1 MISDSRRNKTGNF
14 YSRLLTE
21 VVKNIMFDYFKKYNV
36 FELSAF
42 SYKIAPLSSVLLTIT
57 KFIEALFPSIS
68 VLLIGGFIDS
78 AGNIFNGTA
87 PYSSIYL
94 SIGLLIA
101 FLGFSFLFG
110 ILQGFI
116 NSKMSIK
123 VNDVVTKHNL
133 CFKAS
138 LLYRYYENKEQYVLV
153 QRVTG
158 AMIGNIQSSF
168 NVLLSIVSFF
178 IQFFSIAAIFIANNI
193 WQAGLIIIVSTIPLS
208 YLSYRNSIRQYKVQ
222 KENYTGEMQLYHST
236 YILKDRSTVNER
248 TLFQYTD
255 VINNK
260 WLNMQNK
267 LDDKM
272 LEANNRILSVRLLTK
287 SINLLIAFI
296 IIFTVLYCAVKQLI
310 SIGILI
316 ALVSNILSLI
326 TGLVGSFIGLVD
338 QIAQQKEFLKEL
350 KEVSTF
356 ETSAEFTQ
364 LPSQNFSP
372 FESLEFRDVSF
383 IYPSAETEVIK
394 NVSFRIEKNKKYAFV
409 GKNGSG
415 KTTLIKL
422 LTKLYSDYTGD
433 IFINNKNL
441 KDIPIND
448 LQTMLG
454 VCFQD
459 YSHYELSF
467 RDNIDIGDII
477 HYDNGE
483 LLNNKRKKIIQKLE
497 LQKILQHLPNGEE
510 TYLGKIEPNAQDLSS
525 GEWQRLSIARLL
537 MKNTDLYILDE
548 PTASLDPKCEYDIYR
563 LFNEI
568 SQDKTVILISH
579 RLGSVK
585 DSDIIFVMDNG
596 ELIEQ
601 GTHEE
606 LIQLSGT
613 YANMFKNQSEW
624 YD

>member
-1 MISDSRRNKTGNF
+1 MISDSRRDKTGNF
-14 YSRLLTE
+14 YSRLLIE
-21 VVKNIMFDYFKKYNV
+21 VVKIMMFDYFKKYNI
-36 FELSAF
+36 FELSTF
-42 SYKIAPLSSVLLTIT
+42 SYKIAPLLSVLLTIV

-68 VLLIGGFIDS
+68 ILLIGGFIDS

-110 ILQGFI
+110 IFNGFI

-138 LLYRYYENKEQYVLV
+138 ILYRYYENKEQYALV

-158 AMIGNIQSSF
+158 GMIGNMQSSF
-168 NVLLSIVSFF
+168 NVLLSLVGFF

-272 LEANNRILSVRLLTK
+272 FKANNRILCVRLLTK

-296 IIFTVLYCAVKQLI
+296 IIFTVLYCAVRQLI

-326 TGLVGSFIGLVD
+326 TGLVSSFIGLVD

-364 LPSQNFSP
+364 LPSQNFSH
-372 FESLEFRDVSF
+372 FESIEFRNVSF
-383 IYPSAETEVIK
+383 IYPSTEREVIK

-409 GKNGSG
+409 GRNGSG

-459 YSHYELSF
+459 YSRYELSF

-497 LQKILQHLPNGEE
+497 LQKVLQHLPNGEE
-510 TYLGKIEPNAQDLSS
+510 TYLGKIEPNAQDLSG

-548 PTASLDPKCEYDIYR
+548 PTASLDPKGEYEIYR

-585 DSDIIFVMDNG
+585 DSDMIFVMDNG

-613 YANMFKNQSEW
+613 YATMFKNQSEW

>member
-1 MISDSRRNKTGNF
+1 
-14 YSRLLTE
+14 
-21 VVKNIMFDYFKKYNV
+21 
-36 FELSAF
+36 
-42 SYKIAPLSSVLLTIT
+42 
-57 KFIEALFPSIS
+57 
-68 VLLIGGFIDS
+68 
-78 AGNIFNGTA
+78 
-87 PYSSIYL
+87 
-94 SIGLLIA
+94 
-101 FLGFSFLFG
+101 
-110 ILQGFI
+110 
-116 NSKMSIK
+116 
-123 VNDVVTKHNL
+123 
-133 CFKAS
+133 
-138 LLYRYYENKEQYVLV
+138 
-153 QRVTG
+153 
-158 AMIGNIQSSF
+158 
-168 NVLLSIVSFF
+168 
-178 IQFFSIAAIFIANNI
+178 
-193 WQAGLIIIVSTIPLS
+193 
-208 YLSYRNSIRQYKVQ
+208 
-222 KENYTGEMQLYHST
+222 MQLYHST

-272 LEANNRILSVRLLTK
+272 FKANNRILCVRLLTK

-296 IIFTVLYCAVKQLI
+296 IIFTVLYYAVRQLI

-326 TGLVGSFIGLVD
+326 TGLVSRFIGLVD
-338 QIAQQKEFLKEL
+338 RIAQQKEFLKEL

-364 LPSQNFSP
+364 LPSQNFSH
-372 FESLEFRDVSF
+372 FESIEFRNVSF
-383 IYPSAETEVIK
+383 IYPSTEREVIK

-448 LQTMLG
+448 LQTMIG

-497 LQKILQHLPNGEE
+497 LQKVLQHLPNGEE
-510 TYLGKIEPNAQDLSS
+510 TYLGKIEPNAQDLSG

-548 PTASLDPKCEYDIYR
+548 PTASLDPKGEYEIYC

-613 YANMFKNQSEW
+613 YATMFKNQSEW

>member
-14 YSRLLTE
+14 YSRLLIE

-36 FELSAF
+36 FELSTF
-42 SYKIAPLSSVLLTIT
+42 SYKIAPLSSVLLTIV

-68 VLLIGGFIDS
+68 ILLIGGFIDS

-138 LLYRYYENKEQYVLV
+138 ILYKYYENKEQYALV

-158 AMIGNIQSSF
+158 AMIGNMQSSF

-272 LEANNRILSVRLLTK
+272 FKANNRILCVRLLTK

-296 IIFTVLYCAVKQLI
+296 IIFTVLYCAVRQLI

-326 TGLVGSFIGLVD
+326 TGLVSSFIGLVD

-364 LPSQNFSP
+364 LPSQNFSH
-372 FESLEFRDVSF
+372 FESIEFRNVSF
-383 IYPSAETEVIK
+383 IYPSTKREVIK

-422 LTKLYSDYTGD
+422 LKNYTLIILE
-433 IFINNKNL
+433 IFL
-441 KDIPIND
+441 
-448 LQTMLG
+448 
-454 VCFQD
+454 
-459 YSHYELSF
+459 
-467 RDNIDIGDII
+467 
-477 HYDNGE
+477 
-483 LLNNKRKKIIQKLE
+483 
-497 LQKILQHLPNGEE
+497 
-510 TYLGKIEPNAQDLSS
+510 
-525 GEWQRLSIARLL
+525 
-537 MKNTDLYILDE
+537 
-548 PTASLDPKCEYDIYR
+548 
-563 LFNEI
+563 
-568 SQDKTVILISH
+568 
-579 RLGSVK
+579 
-585 DSDIIFVMDNG
+585 
-596 ELIEQ
+596 
-601 GTHEE
+601 
-606 LIQLSGT
+606 
-613 YANMFKNQSEW
+613 
-624 YD
+624 